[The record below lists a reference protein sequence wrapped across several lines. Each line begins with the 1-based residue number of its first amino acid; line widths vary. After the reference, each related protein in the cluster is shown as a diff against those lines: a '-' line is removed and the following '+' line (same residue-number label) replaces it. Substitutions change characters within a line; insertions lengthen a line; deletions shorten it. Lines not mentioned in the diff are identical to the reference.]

1 MRRNSEGF
9 FPAMPANRTGCDG
22 AGMMLSRNADERW
35 VRDPVISDRGGFREA
50 SGSSDRERIGG
61 VIRTHTNST
70 TIQSLPFARSLVFE
84 PFDCPSW
91 LHIPSGLET
100 DLPFLEFL

>member
-1 MRRNSEGF
+1 
-9 FPAMPANRTGCDG
+9 
-22 AGMMLSRNADERW
+22 MLSRNTDERW
-35 VRDPVISDRGGFREA
+35 VRDPVISDCSGFRET

-70 TIQSLPFARSLVFE
+70 TIQSPSLCKVARFLSHLIVRLGFTS
-84 PFDCPSW
+84 P
-91 LHIPSGLET
+91 LGLET